1 MILRR
6 RGPKDALRGLPLFAD
21 CPADVLAS
29 IAELGEDTSVA
40 EGHYLVREGHGG
52 GRLTVLLEG
61 TADVH
66 VGETRVRALGPGDVI
81 GEIAMVLGGRSTA
94 TVVATSPVRALTLS
108 ASAATRLFNQAPEL
122 RAKIE
127 HQAWE
132 RLQQTPPVDD
142 AP

>member
-1 MILRR
+1 MFQRR
-6 RGPKDALRGLPLFAD
+6 RGPADELRDLPLFAD
-21 CPADVLAS
+21 CPADVLSSMAQ
-29 IAELGEDTSVA
+29 LGEETTIT
-40 EGHYLVREGHGG
+40 EGHDLVREGHGG

-66 VGETRVRALGPGDVI
+66 VSGSRVRALGPGDVV

-94 TVVATSPVRALTLS
+94 TVVATSPVRVLTLS
-108 ASAATRLFNQAPEL
+108 PSATTRIFSQSPEL

-132 RLQQTPPVDD
+132 RLQHPPQ
-142 AP
+142 APGKP